1 MEKRRLPTTSA
12 LSHWGSQVRFSRDEL
27 ASSARLFLGLGHLCP
42 PTAWK
47 GTSLGVMVTAFLF
60 FTRTSC
66 SCFAVRMNLYDGIPQ
81 SLCAFCCLF
90 SCLFTIAMT
99 THDDQVLRVRVALL
113 RSKSPFLYAGRTKG
127 RYSPPSPPR
136 PPR

>member
-1 MEKRRLPTTSA
+1 MPA

-60 FTRTSC
+60 FIRTSC
-66 SCFAVRMNLYDGIPQ
+66 SCFAVRMSFVRRHTAEPMR
-81 SLCAFCCLF
+81 SRCVF
-90 SCLFTIAMT
+90 SCPYTIST
-99 THDDQVLRVRVALL
+99 TT
-113 RSKSPFLYAGRTKG
+113 FLKPCNSG
-127 RYSPPSPPR
+127 SF
-136 PPR
+136 